1 MANSWSFLYDEMN
14 YKINDFDVDVPP
26 TDTATNIFEYT
37 YDYDEHG
44 PVAAQEV
51 PMSFLR
57 GRMIVFPLIWKSLIC
72 PILPRMTMDSGSIMR
87 M

>member
-14 YKINDFDVDVPP
+14 YKINDFDVDIPP

-37 YDYDEHG
+37 YDEHG
-44 PVAAQEV
+44 PLAAEEV
-51 PMSFLR
+51 PMSFLEGKDHISFDDR
-57 GRMIVFPLIWKSLIC
+57 QFPIY